1 VKGKEERER
10 YMQLKAEFPRK
21 ARRNKKDFLGERG
34 KEIEKS
40 NRMGKSIDLFKKLE
54 IPREHLIERWVQ

>member
-1 VKGKEERER
+1 
-10 YMQLKAEFPRK
+10 MQLKAEFPRK